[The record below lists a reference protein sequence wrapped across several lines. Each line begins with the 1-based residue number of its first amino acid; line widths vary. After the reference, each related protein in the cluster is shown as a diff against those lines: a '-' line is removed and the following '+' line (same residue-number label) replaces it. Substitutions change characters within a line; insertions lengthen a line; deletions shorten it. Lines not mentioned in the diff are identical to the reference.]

1 MYNNLHLLI
10 PNFQSIL
17 ALIPHLPRKA
27 SVPLIQISGCS
38 IVASNPT
45 PPPPPS
51 LPPGTY
57 CSSSWARGSWVPVCV
72 CVCVCVC
79 VSESLR
85 HVRLFETQWT
95 VAHQALLSM
104 KLSRQEYWSGLL
116 FPSLGIFLT
125 QGWNPG
131 LLDCRQTLYCLGRQ
145 GAPAVTGGNW
155 WESSEVIQLQCFLFS
170 WPKERLTFFSLV
182 GESVVFPLC
191 F

>member
-57 CSSSWARGSWVPVCV
+57 CSSSWARGAWVPVCV
-72 CVCVCVC
+72 CVCVCVYEWVTQAC
-79 VSESLR
+79 PTLWDSVDCSPSSSS
-85 HVRLFETQWT
+85 VNETLQARILEW
-95 VAHQALLSM
+95 VAIPFSRDLPDPGMKPRCPGLQADSLLS
-104 KLSRQEYWSGLL
+104 GLPGSPCCDWREL
-116 FPSLGIFLT
+116 MGKFWGYTTTVFSFLMT
-125 QGWNPG
+125 
-131 LLDCRQTLYCLGRQ
+131 
-145 GAPAVTGGNW
+145 
-155 WESSEVIQLQCFLFS
+155 
-170 WPKERLTFFSLV
+170 
-182 GESVVFPLC
+182 
-191 F
+191 